1 MDPLVPRQQLPLGD
15 TGFFLQ
21 PRVLIDKLHER
32 NRNNGSGQN
41 CRHSTPRLP
50 RYEKS
55 TDLFLDKCQLFK
67 VPFQERHL
75 LLLSFAVAVSDDIVV
90 LFTDLIQLNLQLDH
104 LTKRLETPMNEIMY
118 GSLTFSHRFCKSR
131 MRFFLTPSN
140 SASCTLMAFR
150 ARSRSC
156 ALSARF
162 LPPSMPAEVTA
173 NARCPV
179 ISNRTCQTAHRME
192 K

>member
-1 MDPLVPRQQLPLGD
+1 
-15 TGFFLQ
+15 LQ
-21 PRVLIDKLHER
+21 P
-32 NRNNGSGQN
+32 
-41 CRHSTPRLP
+41 
-50 RYEKS
+50 YENS

-75 LLLSFAVAVSDDIVV
+75 FLLSFAVAVSDNVVV

-104 LTKRLETPMNEIMY
+104 LTNRLETPMNETMCD
-118 GSLTFSHRFCKSR
+118 SLTFSQRFCKSR

-162 LPPSMPAEVTA
+162 LPPSIPADVTA
-173 NARCPV
+173 NARYWV
-179 ISNRTCQTAHRME
+179 INDRTRLANHRME